1 MKPLAFQVGS
11 FDITKYSDNELWAR
25 MTAFSRLYS
34 GMEEDFR
41 LLAYS
46 RPYPLEGAV
55 ENLRHLMAGTSD
67 PLTRERLAAYRRFIE
82 ELVETSS
89 LKTTN
94 YYTLVFSE
102 KAPRIVANTLEGG
115 LRLPVW
121 HRPTLPPLIRTLY
134 REKVLHIHPADDTL
148 DHPLIAFLC
157 SYDLRGNVD
166 FSTPINFLRLPCP
179 LAMAVDVHTIHPNKV
194 MTKLS
199 RAYNALKSDIM
210 GKSGNEAPDAEKEQ
224 AFLDVQEAMSLVTN
238 ERAGLHQIGVGL
250 AVMGATRDELE
261 ENVEMVRST
270 GTRSQISLRRA
281 FGHQK
286 QAMSFFLPQRV
297 DAAIR
302 EEYRNT
308 MSPGIAWHQWLPSST
323 G

>member
-94 YYTLVFSE
+94 YYVLVFSE
-102 KAPRIVANTLEGG
+102 KAPRI
-115 LRLPVW
+115 
-121 HRPTLPPLIRTLY
+121 
-134 REKVLHIHPADDTL
+134 
-148 DHPLIAFLC
+148 
-157 SYDLRGNVD
+157 
-166 FSTPINFLRLPCP
+166 
-179 LAMAVDVHTIHPNKV
+179 
-194 MTKLS
+194 KL
-199 RAYNALKSDIM
+199 K
-210 GKSGNEAPDAEKEQ
+210 
-224 AFLDVQEAMSLVTN
+224 T
-238 ERAGLHQIGVGL
+238 
-250 AVMGATRDELE
+250 
-261 ENVEMVRST
+261 EN
-270 GTRSQISLRRA
+270 I
-281 FGHQK
+281 
-286 QAMSFFLPQRV
+286 
-297 DAAIR
+297 
-302 EEYRNT
+302 
-308 MSPGIAWHQWLPSST
+308 SST
-323 G
+323 GALISADLPLAVGTTLEIDIDIPLEALRALKGDKAKVALKGEVVRISGRGTALAFGKDCQLNDLPLMFKNRKGRGIENGLISYVFKSVGFPRLDHEAGLGSPGFG